1 MKINKAIQ
9 EFVDSA
15 IASGYVSKEDR
26 YYLLKSRALI
36 QWEKNLLKV
45 RKRWSNLL
53 YQRQWQTQQKLPL
66 KLVRLQNVSEN
77 ATGWSKS

>member
-26 YYLLKSRALI
+26 YYLLNR
-36 QWEKNLLKV
+36 V
-45 RKRWSNLL
+45 L
-53 YQRQWQTQQKLPL
+53 YLVGEESFESS
-66 KLVRLQNVSEN
+66 KLVHQPPFLPAMQNFV
-77 ATGWSKS
+77 